1 MRRDRE
7 IRDYADEAPLIPGL
21 KYRFSWPEPGDEDV
35 IQIREKMQEGGRNM
49 FVLVTP
55 QGDKALVEAYYPH
68 EISDDYAAN
77 WLDPFRL
84 ADCRMG
90 RLVVVGDDLGP
101 ARRPLRWS
109 GRLDN
114 SIITAM
120 RRSNRNAR
128 KDLKRQVNATYTK
141 LELDESMAADEEAA
155 FSRFA
160 DFYEQAMSD
169 TIKFGMTPHVG
180 AYHSVKTAGGP

>member
-1 MRRDRE
+1 MKRDRE
-7 IRDYADEAPLIPGL
+7 IRDYADEAPYIPGL
-21 KYRFSWPEPGDEDV
+21 RIRFSWPDPWDEDV

-49 FVLVTP
+49 FVLRTP

-68 EISDDYAAN
+68 EISTEYAGS
-77 WLDPFRL
+77 WLDPIRL

-101 ARRPLRWS
+101 ARRPLRSS

-128 KDLKRQVNATYTK
+128 KDLRRQVNATYTK
-141 LELDESMAADEEAA
+141 LELDERMAKDEEAA
-155 FSRFA
+155 FTRFA
-160 DFYEQAMSD
+160 DFYEQAMKD
-169 TIKFGMTPHVG
+169 TLAYGMTTRVPDP
-180 AYHSVKTAGGP
+180 SSLGGQ